1 MVAGYIV
8 SGKNDGAA
16 GQLRRRMASVA
27 SVNGE
32 EIVQWMESGSPN
44 HNFVNARTL
53 LNCLRSGD
61 ALYVDD
67 VASLGSTFKEL
78 VWVLSEA
85 VRRGIRIY
93 GANDGYDNSGIED
106 SGSYIQAL
114 EHLEKAYSVLR
125 SQTTKAALKNK
136 RNSGFKLGRPDGSCV
151 KMRVLVRNSVL
162 IKQALKNGESI
173 TSLCRKYDVSRS
185 TFRKFMLNSR
195 MKEQS
200 GTPLRLT
207 RTVQE

>member
-8 SGKNDGAA
+8 SGKNDGAAA

-32 EIVQWMESGSPN
+32 EIGQWMESGSSD
-44 HNFVNARTL
+44 HDYVNARTL
-53 LNCLRSGD
+53 LDCLQSGD

-67 VASLGSTFKEL
+67 VASLGSSFKEL
-78 VWVLSEA
+78 VSVLSEA
-85 VRRGIRIY
+85 MKRGIRLY
-93 GANDGYDNSGIED
+93 GVNDGYTNSEIED
-106 SGSYIQAL
+106 QQTYIQAL
-114 EHLEKAYSVLR
+114 EHLEKAFSWFV
-125 SQTTKAALKNK
+125 SNKTKAALKNR

-173 TSLCRKYDVSRS
+173 TSLCRKYGVSRS
-185 TFRKFMLNSR
+185 TFRKFMT
-195 MKEQS
+195 QS
-200 GTPLRLT
+200 GIRK
-207 RTVQE
+207 EH